1 MHKRLLITA
10 LILIFI
16 AFLAAQ
22 ISQQQHTLVTG
33 NLVAGEKTQ
42 EDLFLP
48 QQEQQPPT
56 QKNMALQQQQKPRK
70 ETAFRNLVAW
80 YDYLTKG

>member
-22 ISQQQHTLVTG
+22 ISQRQHAFITG
-33 NLVAGEKTQ
+33 NTVTEEKTQ
-42 EDLFLP
+42 DDLFQP
-48 QQEQQPPT
+48 QGPSLEQKT
-56 QKNMALQQQQKPRK
+56 ALQQQQKQPPR
-70 ETAFRNLVAW
+70 TAFGYIVRWLGV
-80 YDYLTKG
+80 